1 MTPNIPELTTW
12 HSVLGLLGII
22 AVANMVLW
30 FVSLTKQVFGRKPTL
45 EEEMNTNA
53 KSLRSEIYQAKNSAL
68 KEMGLRYAAIEA
80 RTAIL
85 EARHEEMQLDRERK
99 WKELQHEI
107 SEMRETMAFIRGR
120 FEKKD
125 QHDSTR

>member
-12 HSVLGLLGII
+12 HALLGLLGII

-68 KEMGLRYAAIEA
+68 KEMGSRHAAIEA

>member
-68 KEMGLRYAAIEA
+68 KEMGSRYAAIEA

-107 SEMRETMAFIRGR
+107 SELRETMAFIRGR

>member
-12 HSVLGLLGII
+12 HAVLGLLGII